1 MPVQPVFEEEALINY
16 LIKDCGW
23 TRGLEFLK
31 VLVNSANNLSS
42 GGSIKYSHFE
52 IP

>member
-1 MPVQPVFEEEALINY
+1 MPVQPVFEEEALINC
-16 LIKDCGW
+16 LIKDGGW
-23 TRGLEFLK
+23 TRGFELLK